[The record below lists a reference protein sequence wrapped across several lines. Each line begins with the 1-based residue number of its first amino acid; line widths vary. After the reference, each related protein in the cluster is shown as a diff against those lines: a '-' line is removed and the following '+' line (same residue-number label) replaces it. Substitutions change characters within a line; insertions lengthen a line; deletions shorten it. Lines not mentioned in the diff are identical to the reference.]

1 MTGVVD
7 QAASWLAAVGG
18 VAGLGSMMKIGV
30 DRRATKTKTDKV
42 AVDTAVGLL
51 APFKESIEFLKQELA
66 DEREAASRRDRAMRG
81 EVGWLR
87 EYIGDLVDAL
97 RAAGVDVPPPR
108 AVPVPGLGFD
118 APMPDPEPPPP
129 PRRRAPRR
137 KDPAP

>member
-1 MTGVVD
+1 VVD
-7 QAASWLAAVGG
+7 QVSQWMAAVGG
-18 VAGLGSMMKIGV
+18 VAGIGSLMKIGI
-30 DRRATKTKTDKV
+30 DRRASRTRSDKV

-51 APFKESIEFLKQELA
+51 APFKESIEYLKRELA
-66 DEREAASRRDRAMRG
+66 DERETASRRDRAMRG

-108 AVPVPGLGFD
+108 AVPVPGAGGFD
-118 APMPDPEPPPP
+118 VPMPEIEPPPP